1 MVKRKKHILTFVEEI
16 NFDLIGICSHH
27 SDYRLVWNINQ
38 NIGLK
43 LVKVDSYQFV
53 HKKESYPTEH
63 SMYEFL
69 DEKNKMSFH
78 MIKNKHD
85 GQFLIPE
92 KPSIDYFLFLCDN
105 NAIELDVLIK
115 KLKTTN
121 SILGVYQFYPEEIA
135 SAQNIELR

>member
-1 MVKRKKHILTFVEEI
+1 MVKRKKHILSFDDDI

-27 SDYRLVWNINQ
+27 SDYRLIWNINQ

-43 LVKVDSYQFV
+43 LVKVDSYQVV
-53 HKKESYPTEH
+53 HKKENHPTEH
-63 SMYEFL
+63 SMYEFV
-69 DEKNKMSFH
+69 DEKNRMSFH
-78 MIKNKHD
+78 MIKNKHE

-105 NAIELDVLIK
+105 YAIEMDDIIQ